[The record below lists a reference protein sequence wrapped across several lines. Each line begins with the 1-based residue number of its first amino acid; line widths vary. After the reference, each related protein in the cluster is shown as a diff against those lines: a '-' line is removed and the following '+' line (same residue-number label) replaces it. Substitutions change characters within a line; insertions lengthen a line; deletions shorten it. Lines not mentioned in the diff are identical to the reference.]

1 MHVVQWTAAARTAGT
16 NHDSLRESG
25 SEQMLYLNPEFER
38 AWAGQDPFEAVE
50 ALEGKVYRA
59 LEARKTLRFELNGR
73 GYFAKIHRGV
83 GWREIVKN
91 LLLFRLPVLGATNE
105 WLALRRLTQLGV
117 ETMTPVAFGVRGANP
132 ANQHSFIVTE
142 ELDQTES
149 LEDYCRDWNV
159 KRPPFALKKALIDRV
174 AWMSRQMHEHGINH
188 RDYYICHFLLDV
200 SGGWDKVDPQD
211 FRLSMID
218 LHRAQM
224 REATPRRWL
233 VKDIGGLYFS
243 AMDIGLTSRDLYRFM
258 KVYRDCG
265 LRETLARDRDFWL
278 AVEKRGI
285 ELYRK
290 QFDREPT
297 LPVRIGA

>member
-1 MHVVQWTAAARTAGT
+1 
-16 NHDSLRESG
+16 
-25 SEQMLYLNPEFER
+25 MLYLSPEFER
-38 AWAGQDPFEAVE
+38 AWQGQDPFEAVE

-83 GWREIVKN
+83 GWREILKN
-91 LLLFRLPVLGATNE
+91 LLLFRLPVLGANNE
-105 WLALRRLTQLGV
+105 WQALRKLTALGV
-117 ETMTPVAFGVRGANP
+117 ETMTPVAFGMRGANP

-142 ELDQTES
+142 ELDRTES
-149 LEDYCRDWNV
+149 LEDYCRDWNTTP
-159 KRPPFALKKALIDRV
+159 PPFALKKALIDRV
-174 AWMSRQMHEHGINH
+174 AWMSRTMHENGINH

-200 SGGWDKVDPQD
+200 ANGWENVDPD
-211 FRLSMID
+211 NFRLSMID
-218 LHRAQM
+218 LHRAQI
-224 REATPRRWL
+224 RAVTPLRWL
-233 VKDIGGLYFS
+233 VKDVGGLYFS
-243 AMDIGLTSRDLYRFM
+243 AMDIGLTARDLYRFM
-258 KVYRDCG
+258 KVYRNCS
-265 LRETLARDRDFWL
+265 LRETLSRDRDFWL